1 MNKRIR
7 KKQSRRHG
15 NRCPKCGSGNVVST
29 CGVYKSG
36 GRWREGPHFVS
47 CFTCDPEMRA
57 MLAKVQKRF
66 DEGYKLG
73 DGPMFPSEAT
83 PSTEGN
89 EP

>member
-1 MNKRIR
+1 
-7 KKQSRRHG
+7 
-15 NRCPKCGSGNVVST
+15 
-29 CGVYKSG
+29 
-36 GRWREGPHFVS
+36 
-47 CFTCDPEMRA
+47 MRA